1 MQVIEEE
8 PIKAKTAKEV
18 LSKRDKEEMTYEQR
32 MALEASKKQDKSKE
46 IDDEEAL
53 IEELEDLNIRRLKER
68 TIYKLIE
75 ILPRTMTE
83 IRTVTSDTDLRDKE
97 LEEILEIIRDHIKEE

>member
-18 LSKRDKEEMTYEQR
+18 LSKRDKEEMAYEQR

-53 IEELEDLNIRRLKER
+53 IEELEDLNIRRLEER

-97 LEEILEIIRDHIKEE
+97 LEEILGIIKDHIKEE